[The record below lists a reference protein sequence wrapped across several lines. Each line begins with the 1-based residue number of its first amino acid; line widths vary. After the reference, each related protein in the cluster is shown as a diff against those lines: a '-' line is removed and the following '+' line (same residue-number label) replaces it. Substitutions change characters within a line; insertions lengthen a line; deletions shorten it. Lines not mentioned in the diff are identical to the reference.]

1 MARKRK
7 IKRKRMTVTEMY
19 NRYAVGL
26 QYYGESLAT
35 KKRATHKQL
44 KEIKK
49 YTSQLRKQLKE
60 QGIENPPTIA
70 QAYKLIK
77 EQELANLNKML
88 DKPFA
93 DELEPLDYAEE
104 PLDMT
109 KFEYPILEEFN
120 TVMEDV
126 ANESLARFGMSK
138 PSEAIVKSTQVLEE
152 LVAQIEDNPEK
163 KKAFADYLSKSD
175 DFANLKQSR
184 YYDYDEIIN
193 FLDALHDNI
202 LAIINDFENKNNQQ
216 KSPTFIAPTT
226 IHFDI

>member
-1 MARKRK
+1 MARKR

-49 YTSQLRKQLKE
+49 HTANLRKQLKE

-77 EQELANLNKML
+77 EQETVKLNKML

-93 DELEPLDYAEE
+93 DEIEPLNYAEE

-109 KFEYPILEEFN
+109 KFEYPILEEFY

-126 ANESLARFGMSK
+126 SSESIARFGPTK
-138 PSEAIVKSTQVLEE
+138 PAYSIIELTTKLEE
-152 LVAQIEDNPEK
+152 KVAQIEDNADK
-163 KKAFADYLSKSD
+163 KNAFADYLASSD
-175 DFANLKQSR
+175 EFANLKQSR
-184 YYDYDEIIN
+184 YYDYDDILN
-193 FLDALHDNI
+193 FLDSLYEN
-202 LAIINDFENKNNQQ
+202 LSAIVDDFTQ
-216 KSPTFIAPTT
+216 KSNQASPQFIPNKS
-226 IHFDI
+226 IRLDI